1 MKNSKLLLLGVTL
14 VSALGVVGCGNTVPE
29 TNPLEDAAS
38 YIFQLYRTPEVTGA
52 DYSVVNSLQL
62 EIGTFNVE
70 WGIELAEGVPE
81 EAVTLTKGDT
91 STKVAPNVPLATT
104 NDTPYSYTLI
114 ANVSDADGNEIVRKF
129 NKEVPKA
136 PLVTVAEFSK
146 LEVGTYCRI
155 EGVVS
160 AVNKIGAND
169 SFVVTDSTGS
179 TFAYDKTC
187 TVELGR
193 KYTFLTMRSDY
204 SGFPQMGKP
213 SIFGEPGA
221 ANQLSTVISED
232 KLTTITATKA
242 KEICSS
248 YASNKEATI
257 KAYASKYFKITEGYL
272 VKNSKGNYGVDIVQS
287 TTETTES
294 LVVNLYYHTK
304 ADLASMLNT
313 QVDVYGA
320 IRGFGSNY
328 LTIQGL
334 YVVPAGQA
342 VTF

>member
-38 YIFQLYRTPEVTGA
+38 YIFQLYRNPEVTGA

-70 WGIELAEGVPE
+70 WSVELAEGVPA
-81 EAVTLTKGDT
+81 EAVTLTKEAT
-91 STKVAPNVPLATT
+91 STKVAPNVPLATN

-114 ANVSDADGNEIVRKF
+114 ANVSDADGNEIIRKF

-136 PLVTVAEFSK
+136 PLVTVAQFSK

-160 AVNKIGAND
+160 AVNKIGGND

-193 KYTFLTMRSDY
+193 KYTFLTTRNDY

-221 ANQLSTVISED
+221 ANQLSTVLSED
-232 KLTTITATKA
+232 KLTTITVSQA
-242 KEICSS
+242 KEICTA
-248 YASNKEATI
+248 YGSNKEATI
-257 KAYASKYFKITEGYL
+257 KNYASKYFKITDGYL
-272 VKNSKGNYGVDIVQS
+272 VKNAKGYLNLDILEPTAETSETGVVSVYYHSKNEVSSLVNTKVDI
-287 TTETTES
+287 
-294 LVVNLYYHTK
+294 
-304 ADLASMLNT
+304 
-313 QVDVYGA
+313 YGA
-320 IRGFGSNY
+320 IRGFSSSY
-328 LTIQGL
+328 ITIQTL
-334 YVVPAGQA
+334 YIVPAGTA